1 MRRLTPLTLVWR
13 NFLYANQDGYANDP
27 EEFMT
32 RVSLIQNE
40 RDSILE
46 QMLKEEPD
54 MFLVEAAKEEIAF
67 QVENLEEIIQEFSN
81 YAERYHFYD
90 SLELLQKE
98 ICEGLRH
105 GGMESEL
112 YIVTQDWQEYAA
124 NALRVI
130 QGMEEISSSDF
141 DVRQHDYLMEQMM
154 DLQLEPKAQKNLQQI
169 KEQTINLERGEEQQ
183 EPLNDLLLEAQT
195 EQALVPVR

>member
-27 EEFMT
+27 KEFGA
-32 RVSLIQNE
+32 RVSLIQSG
-40 RDSILE
+40 RDTILE

-54 MFLVEAAKEEIAF
+54 MSLVGVEKEEIAF
-67 QVENLEEIIQEFSN
+67 QLENIKEMLQEFSK

-90 SLELLQKE
+90 SQELLQKE
-98 ICEGLRH
+98 ICEELQRE
-105 GGMESEL
+105 GMESDL
-112 YIVTQDWQEYAA
+112 YIVTRDWQEYAD

-130 QGMEEISSSDF
+130 QGMEKISSSDF

-154 DLQLEPKAQKNLQQI
+154 DLQMEPKAQKILQQI

-195 EQALVPVR
+195 EQAFVPVR

>member
-13 NFLYANQDGYANDP
+13 NFLYANKDGHANDP
-27 EEFMT
+27 EEFVT
-32 RVSLIQNE
+32 RVSLIQNG

-54 MFLVEAAKEEIAF
+54 MFLVGVEKEEIAF
-67 QVENLEEIIQEFSN
+67 QLENLEEMLQEFSK

-98 ICEGLRH
+98 ICEGLQRE
-105 GGMESEL
+105 GMESEF
-112 YIVTQDWQEYAA
+112 YIVTQDWQEYAD

-154 DLQLEPKAQKNLQQI
+154 DLQMEPQAQKILQQI

>member
-1 MRRLTPLTLVWR
+1 MRRLTPFTLVWR

-27 EEFMT
+27 KEFRA
-32 RVSLIQNE
+32 RVSLIQSG
-40 RDSILE
+40 RDTILE
-46 QMLKEEPD
+46 QMLNEEPD
-54 MFLVEAAKEEIAF
+54 MSLVGVEKEEIAF
-67 QVENLEEIIQEFSN
+67 QLENIKEMLQEFSK

-90 SLELLQKE
+90 SQELLQKE
-98 ICEGLRH
+98 ICEELQRE
-105 GGMESEL
+105 GMESDL
-112 YIVTQDWQEYAA
+112 YIVTQDWQEYAD

-154 DLQLEPKAQKNLQQI
+154 DLQMEPQAQKILQQI

>member
-98 ICEGLRH
+98 ICEGLQRE
-105 GGMESEL
+105 GMESEL
-112 YIVTQDWQEYAA
+112 YIVTQDWQEYAD

-141 DVRQHDYLMEQMM
+141 DVRQHDYLMEHMM
-154 DLQLEPKAQKNLQQI
+154 DLQMEPQAQKILQQI